1 MTIKPIA
8 HRLDHMGMAF
18 VASLLLVAAVA
29 ACADQLGPGDTLSG
43 HWFNADAR
51 LDASPDSVVFVA
63 RCQRATFG
71 PIVLDG
77 NRAFEAESAS
87 FLEIGNLNFPP
98 GDQLRIQG
106 TVTDGHLNLTV
117 LVIRTSPPIPD
128 PIAMMLRSG
137 KSSDSLVCNA

>member
-8 HRLDHMGMAF
+8 HRLDHIGVAF
-18 VASLLLVAAVA
+18 VAGLLIAAIA
-29 ACADQLGPGDTLSG
+29 ACADQLGPGDRLSG

-51 LDASPDSVVFVA
+51 LDAGPDSVVFAA

-77 NRAFEAESAS
+77 NRAFEAESSS
-87 FLEIGNLNFPP
+87 FTEIGNIVVSP
-98 GDQLRIQG
+98 GDRLRIQG
-106 TVTDGHLNLTV
+106 TVTDGRLNLAV

-128 PIAMMLRSG
+128 PIAMMLQSG
-137 KSSDSLVCNA
+137 KSSDPLVCNA